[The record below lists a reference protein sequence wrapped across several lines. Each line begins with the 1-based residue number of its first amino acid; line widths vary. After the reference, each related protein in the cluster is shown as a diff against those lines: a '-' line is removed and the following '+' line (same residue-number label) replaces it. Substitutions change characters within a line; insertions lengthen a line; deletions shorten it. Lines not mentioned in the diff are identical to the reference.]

1 MTKTKKTK
9 KTNKTFPYIINIIGI
24 QGSGKSYICNKLN
37 HIPCIDTDKIVYNT
51 FTNLLINNKK
61 FQKYLTV
68 PDNNEP
74 ENIPEKASNLLFKQ
88 ATKNLQNKIKSIKH
102 PLVIVVG
109 ITIDIKSDLKFF
121 IKIKENE
128 LKNLYRRLMMREVNK
143 VKINYNNIEKII
155 LNENVNYIA
164 TTLLFKYE
172 IGAINLIYPFAGFK
186 KQYQDLEKYELKNN
200 TLVKTQTDIINQIQK
215 IYNKLNN

>member
-1 MTKTKKTK
+1 
-9 KTNKTFPYIINIIGI
+9 
-24 QGSGKSYICNKLN
+24 
-37 HIPCIDTDKIVYNT
+37 
-51 FTNLLINNKK
+51 
-61 FQKYLTV
+61 
-68 PDNNEP
+68 
-74 ENIPEKASNLLFKQ
+74 
-88 ATKNLQNKIKSIKH
+88 
-102 PLVIVVG
+102 
-109 ITIDIKSDLKFF
+109 
-121 IKIKENE
+121 
-128 LKNLYRRLMMREVNK
+128 MREVNK